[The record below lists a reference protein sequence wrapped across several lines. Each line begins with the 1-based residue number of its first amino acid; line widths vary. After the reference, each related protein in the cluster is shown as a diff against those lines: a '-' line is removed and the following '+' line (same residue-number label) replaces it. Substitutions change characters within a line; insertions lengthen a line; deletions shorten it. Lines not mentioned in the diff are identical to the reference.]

1 MAFSKINIDVFLSI
15 NDLGSQFPALNPMV
29 IFMAE
34 YMLYFLCLIIVL
46 FWFSRTTKNRRM
58 VIQSLFACALAEIL
72 GKAAGQFYSHHQPF
86 AALPHVN
93 KLVEHAVDNS
103 FPSDHT
109 ILFFSI
115 FISFWIVRKNG
126 WWFWLVIPVC
136 VGVSR
141 IWVGVHY
148 PADVAAGALLGI
160 ISALLVHRVMP
171 RLYII
176 DRFLVFYED
185 IEKRFLPIKD
195 KSKSL

>member
-1 MAFSKINIDVFLSI
+1 MSFSKINIDVFRSI
-15 NDLGSQFPALNPMV
+15 NDLGSQFSALNTMV

-46 FWFSRTTKNRRM
+46 FWFSRKTKNRRM
-58 VIQSLFACALAEIL
+58 VIQSLFACTLAEIL

-86 AALPHVN
+86 AVLPHVN

-115 FISFWIVRKNG
+115 FISFWMVRKKG
-126 WWFWLVIPVC
+126 WWLWLVIPFC

-148 PADVAAGALLGI
+148 PVDVAAGALLGI
-160 ISALLVHRVMP
+160 ISALLVYWIMP
-171 RLYII
+171 KLSII
-176 DRFLVFYED
+176 NRFLVLYED
-185 IEKRFLPIKD
+185 IEQRLLPFKN